1 MACKIKFDN
10 PLLDEQFNYPM
21 PLDKRLEIQRQQI
34 NALYEHFTNH
44 QAKAPENLDFDTI
57 YIIQQLAS
65 MAEIPGFTSS
75 LPKAG
80 HPSRWNSED
89 GFKLS
94 AKVQIILLEQPK
106 LSKRNAIIKT
116 GRKLFSDLS
125 EDGVYRRYL
134 DEEKNEKSY
143 ISVAKHRID
152 HLKEITN
159 YDSRT
164 EEQKQYLLNYFKFAL
179 NDMYKQ
185 LFPDTVDDLFV
196 IKGYEIFPYHPGVQN
211 IKLPD
216 GREGIRI
223 DPQSMFPVS

>member
-1 MACKIKFDN
+1 
-10 PLLDEQFNYPM
+10 
-21 PLDKRLEIQRQQI
+21 
-34 NALYEHFTNH
+34 
-44 QAKAPENLDFDTI
+44 
-57 YIIQQLAS
+57 
-65 MAEIPGFTSS
+65 
-75 LPKAG
+75 
-80 HPSRWNSED
+80 
-89 GFKLS
+89 
-94 AKVQIILLEQPK
+94 
-106 LSKRNAIIKT
+106 
-116 GRKLFSDLS
+116 
-125 EDGVYRRYL
+125 VYRRYL